1 MMGAS
6 PTRWNY
12 PWSEETHR
20 PNLDAMTKGACVKRP
35 TTALASKRAPLDHTG
50 GIQVHPACYDNR
62 PAVGQPDARP
72 LPRRDPRRTRASR
85 GLIGVGRAGPRGASH
100 QTCGSGDAVERSWSR
115 GKDSTISPR
124 TPNWT
129 VLAKISAGSRAC
141 APSMYPA
148 RQAPSLR
155 LSEGPTPMNEFD
167 ARFVIAGHVDRLGLT
182 PRGEPG
188 SPVPHPQPT

>member
-1 MMGAS
+1 MPAARKTRRWKERRGIDQSDWTMTWMMGAS

-12 PWSEETHR
+12 PWSSETHR

-62 PAVGQPDARP
+62 PAVGQQDARP

-124 TPNWT
+124 APKLDSTRKDLRRH
-129 VLAKISAGSRAC
+129 VLHLCARHAK
-141 APSMYPA
+141 
-148 RQAPSLR
+148 LR
-155 LSEGPTPMNEFD
+155 RTGYRKVQRP
-167 ARFVIAGHVDRLGLT
+167 
-182 PRGEPG
+182 
-188 SPVPHPQPT
+188 